1 VGVKYAAFPYTKFG
15 IQAGR
20 VARVDAAV
28 LAPAELRAPLQM
40 NEPVYRVVADLDR
53 QHVTAFGRPYPLQL
67 GMLLEAEIV
76 LERRSLLEWIL
87 EPLYSIRGTP
97 EFASRS

>member
-1 VGVKYAAFPYTKFG
+1 
-15 IQAGR
+15 
-20 VARVDAAV
+20 
-28 LAPAELRAPLQM
+28 
-40 NEPVYRVVADLDR
+40 
-53 QHVTAFGRPYPLQL
+53 
-67 GMLLEAEIV
+67 MLLEAEIV